1 MIRLIPDA
9 LQSLAVSLWIGGL
22 WMIGLVVA
30 PFLFQTLADRAQ
42 AGLLAG
48 HLFTTI
54 AYLGLGCGAYL
65 LLYRLAIFG
74 SHALRQLLFW
84 IVLLMVALDAA
95 GQFGVQPIM
104 AGLRQQALPKEVMES
119 IFRDRFAAWHGVAS
133 VLYLIECA
141 LGLVVVVQHG
151 RGR

>member
-1 MIRLIPDA
+1 MRFIADI
-9 LQSLAVSLWIGGL
+9 LQSIAVTLWAGGL
-22 WMIGLVVA
+22 WVIGLVVA
-30 PFLFQTLADRAQ
+30 PFLFHTLADRAQ

-48 HLFTTI
+48 HLFTTM
-54 AYLGLGCGAYL
+54 AYVGLGCGAYL

-84 IVLLMVALDAA
+84 TVLLMLALDAA

-133 VLYLIECA
+133 VLYLIECV
-141 LGLVVVVQHG
+141 LGLVAVAQHG

>member
-1 MIRLIPDA
+1 MRFIADA
-9 LQSLAVSLWIGGL
+9 LQSIAVTLWVGGL
-22 WMIGLVVA
+22 WVIGLVVA
-30 PFLFQTLADRAQ
+30 PFLFHTLADRAQ

-48 HLFTTI
+48 HLFTAM
-54 AYLGLGCGAYL
+54 AYVGLGCGAYL

-74 SHALRQLLFW
+74 SHVLSQLFFW
-84 IVLLMVALDAA
+84 TVLLMVALDAA

-104 AGLRQQALPKEVMES
+104 AGLKQQALPKEVMES
-119 IFRDRFAAWHGVAS
+119 IFHDRFAAWHGVAS

>member
-1 MIRLIPDA
+1 M
-9 LQSLAVSLWIGGL
+9 V
-22 WMIGLVVA
+22 
-30 PFLFQTLADRAQ
+30 
-42 AGLLAG
+42 
-48 HLFTTI
+48 I
-54 AYLGLGCGAYL
+54 AYMGLGCGAYL

-104 AGLRQQALPKEVMES
+104 AGLKQQALPKEVMES

-133 VLYLIECA
+133 VLYLVECA
-141 LGLVVVVQHG
+141 LGLVMVLQHG

>member
-1 MIRLIPDA
+1 MRFIADA
-9 LQSLAVSLWIGGL
+9 LQAIAVTLWVGGL
-22 WMIGLVVA
+22 WVIGLVVA
-30 PFLFQTLADRAQ
+30 PFLFHALTDRAQ

-48 HLFTTI
+48 HLFMVVAFT
-54 AYLGLGCGAYL
+54 GLGCGVYL
-65 LLYRLAIFG
+65 LLFRLAIFG

-84 IVLLMVALDAA
+84 VVLLMMALVAA

-104 AGLRQQALPKEVMES
+104 AGLKQQALPSEVMQS
-119 IFRDRFAAWHGVAS
+119 IFRDRFAAWHGVSS
-133 VLYLIECA
+133 VLYLIECV

>member
-1 MIRLIPDA
+1 MRFIADA
-9 LQSLAVSLWIGGL
+9 LQSIAVTLWVGGL
-22 WMIGLVVA
+22 WVIGLVVA
-30 PFLFQTLADRAQ
+30 PFLFHTLADRAQ

-48 HLFTTI
+48 HLFTAM
-54 AYLGLGCGAYL
+54 AYVGLGCGAYL

-74 SHALRQLLFW
+74 SHALSQLLFW
-84 IVLLMVALDAA
+84 TVLLMVALDAA

-104 AGLRQQALPKEVMES
+104 AGLKQQALPMEVMES
-119 IFRDRFAAWHGVAS
+119 ILRERFAAWHGAAS

-141 LGLVVVVQHG
+141 LGLIVVVEHG

>member
-1 MIRLIPDA
+1 MRFIADA
-9 LQSLAVSLWIGGL
+9 LQSIAVTLWIGGL
-22 WMIGLVVA
+22 WVIGLIVA

-48 HLFTTI
+48 HLFTTM
-54 AYLGLGCGAYL
+54 AYVGLGCGAYL
-65 LLYRLAIFG
+65 LLFRLAVFG
-74 SHALRQLLFW
+74 SHALRQLFFW
-84 IVLLMVALDAA
+84 IVLLMVALAAA